1 MDGKKS
7 KMAGIGEFHMKKKK
21 IVLWGTGRFAKEI
34 LSNSCFFENEI
45 QICCIV
51 DNDFS
56 KWGTIFYEKEVM
68 QPSYLKDIQFDKIVI
83 ASEIFFD
90 EIQNTIIEKL
100 HIEKSKIENRF
111 YFAKIKL
118 VERYR
123 AVQNEE
129 IKDIIHYLG
138 NHSLEIFNYEFA
150 EKYSDMAVNIFYDD
164 NVKMY
169 YVMHCGKRMYMSPQ
183 MNTKEE
189 VLKYYCGI
197 CMEQDR
203 QSPHVYMDEQFGVEE
218 GDVVVDVG
226 VAEGNFSLQ
235 VIDKVSKIYMIES
248 DKDWIKALECTFGEY
263 KDKVVMINKFVSD
276 YTFGSIDSLDNMI
289 NEKVNFIKM
298 DIEGCECEALLG
310 ARQLIKKSD
319 KLRCAICVYH
329 RDNDEMYINEIARM
343 LEMKGS
349 LVKGYMW
356 YPVGQKQKYISP
368 ILRRGVIRYEKR
380 S

>member
-1 MDGKKS
+1 
-7 KMAGIGEFHMKKKK
+7 
-21 IVLWGTGRFAKEI
+21 
-34 LSNSCFFENEI
+34 
-45 QICCIV
+45 
-51 DNDFS
+51 
-56 KWGTIFYEKEVM
+56 
-68 QPSYLKDIQFDKIVI
+68 
-83 ASEIFFD
+83 
-90 EIQNTIIEKL
+90 
-100 HIEKSKIENRF
+100 
-111 YFAKIKL
+111 
-118 VERYR
+118 
-123 AVQNEE
+123 
-129 IKDIIHYLG
+129 
-138 NHSLEIFNYEFA
+138 
-150 EKYSDMAVNIFYDD
+150 
-164 NVKMY
+164 
-169 YVMHCGKRMYMSPQ
+169 MHCGKRMYMSPQ